1 MNELHNLNPVPLI
14 ARLDLFGNPEKSGA
28 QISPDGRR
36 IAWLAPLD
44 GVMNIWVA
52 PRDAPSEAAAITK
65 DTGRGIGSYA
75 WAYDMRH
82 LLFVQDQAGD
92 ENFHVFAAAIESWA
106 IADLTPFIGARAGI
120 ASFSRKLPGE
130 VLVSLNRR
138 DPRHADL
145 FRVEIATGRM
155 TLVAENPGFAG
166 FLVDDDFV
174 PRIAVRRRRDG
185 GSDLMRAGAE
195 GRWEDFISLSSDDAR
210 TSGPS
215 HLDASS
221 RTLFFYDSRG
231 CNTAALTAVEIATGA
246 TRLLAWDPQADIGG
260 VIPDRHSYEPLACSV
275 TRERTEYRV
284 LDERIRP
291 DIEFLDAKDLG
302 EWGIG
307 SRTEDDRHWTIS
319 ASSDLRPGVAYLY
332 DRETRTLTKLH
343 ETRPRLAAAP
353 LERMHPV
360 TIAARDGLDLVSY
373 LTLPNRAGGTSL
385 APPKKALPMVLVVH
399 GGPWTRDVF
408 GYHAMHQ
415 WLANRGYAVLS
426 VNFRGSTG
434 FGKAFVAAGDR
445 EWGRRMDDDLS
456 DAVDWVVARGFADPD
471 RVGIL
476 GGSYGGY
483 AVLAAMTRNPGRYAC
498 GIDIFGPSNLET
510 LLAAIPAYWE
520 SNRAMLYRAVGDPG
534 SESGR
539 QELAERSPLHQA
551 ARIEKPLLVIQG
563 ANDPRVKQSESD
575 QMVAALKHNGIP
587 VTYVVYPD
595 EGHGF
600 VRAPNR
606 VSSNAIIEL
615 FLARHLGGRAE
626 AATAGETDGATFRVI
641 EGADW
646 VLEALPNAHLRAAQ
660 ADDAAV

>member
-1 MNELHNLNPVPLI
+1 MTEPYGLNSIPLI
-14 ARLDLFGNPEKSGA
+14 ARADLFGNPEKSGT

-36 IAWLAPLD
+36 IAWLAPFG

-52 PRDAPSEAAAITK
+52 PREAPGEAVAITK
-65 DTGRGIGSYA
+65 DTGRGISSYA
-75 WAYDMRH
+75 WAYDLRH
-82 LLFVQDQAGD
+82 LLYVQDQAGD
-92 ENFHVFAAAIESWA
+92 ENWHVYAVDIESGA
-106 IADLTPFIGARAGI
+106 VADLIPFAGARGGI
-120 ASFSRKLPGE
+120 AGLSRKLRGE
-130 VLVSLNRR
+130 VLVTLNRR

-145 FRVEIATGRM
+145 YRVEIATGRM

-166 FLVDDDFV
+166 FLADDDFV
-174 PRIAVRRRRDG
+174 PRIASRPRRDG
-185 GSDLMRAGAE
+185 GSDLMRADTA
-195 GRWEDFISLSSDDAR
+195 GRWEGFISLSPDDAR

-215 HLDASS
+215 HLDASG
-221 RTLFFYDSRG
+221 RTLFCYDSRG
-231 CNTAALTAVEIATGA
+231 RDTAALMAIEVATGDA
-246 TRLLAWDPQADIGG
+246 RLLACDPKADIGG
-260 VIPDRHSYEPLACSV
+260 VISDRQSHEPLACSV
-275 TRERTEYRV
+275 VRERQEYRV

-291 DIEFLDAKDLG
+291 DIEFLDAQDIG
-302 EWGIG
+302 DWGIG
-307 SRTEDDRHWTIS
+307 SRTEDDRHWTIA
-319 ASSDLRPGVAYLY
+319 ASSDQRPGVAYLY
-332 DRETRTLTKLH
+332 DREARTLTKLH
-343 ETRPRLAAAP
+343 ASRPRLAAAP
-353 LERMHPV
+353 LARMRPV

-373 LTLPNRAGGTSL
+373 LTLPKHADDTGL
-385 APPKKALPMVLVVH
+385 APPEKALPLVLVVH
-399 GGPWTRDVF
+399 GGPWTRDGF
-408 GYHAMHQ
+408 GYNPMHQ

-445 EWGRRMDDDLS
+445 EWGRRMDDDLG
-456 DAVDWVVARGFADPD
+456 DAVDWVVARGIADPD

-483 AVLAAMTRNPGRYAC
+483 AVLAAMTRYPGRYAC

-520 SNRAMLYRAVGDPG
+520 SNRAMLYRAVGNPE

-563 ANDPRVKQSESD
+563 TNDPRVKQSESD
-575 QMVAALKHNGIP
+575 QMVAALKHSGIP

-606 VSSNAIIEL
+606 VSCNALIEL

-626 AATAGETDGATFRVI
+626 AVTPGEL
-641 EGADW
+641 EGASLQVREGTEWLQDT
-646 VLEALPNAHLRAAQ
+646 VPIAFRKKSAAH
-660 ADDAAV
+660 